1 MTIAARTRH
10 LASHLPPVL
19 HVGKQSTLILIGE
32 SPLRKRNKFHHML
45 RSSMAVHKLRAELPA
60 TERKLR
66 PFHTRSTRL
75 CSEPLLLRCSVEGNP
90 ANRRPEK
97 KSHAHCVHTSSCCN
111 CPAAVVHAN
120 SICIS
125 TRTHTHTPSFGRD
138 CRHSD
143 VQQKRWAASSKL
155 DSSEQASA
163 TRGCCT

>member
-32 SPLRKRNKFHHML
+32 SPLKKRNKFHHML

-66 PFHTRSTRL
+66 PFHTLSTRL

-90 ANRRPEK
+90 ANRRSEK

-111 CPAAVVHAN
+111 CPGRSFLLPHHVETPGDPAARLTAVSESSDRLHHVT
-120 SICIS
+120 I
-125 TRTHTHTPSFGRD
+125 HTP
-138 CRHSD
+138 
-143 VQQKRWAASSKL
+143 
-155 DSSEQASA
+155 
-163 TRGCCT
+163 